1 MKKIFVPVLLLLL
14 AACLFFG
21 VRAFIARQKSPKVVI
36 KKINEFVNK
45 SKSITYEC
53 DVKERIASQIGLFD
67 LFNTDSPS
75 VEIVLDYQVDMFRDT
90 DVVHTVCN
98 IGGLSNNSVKEFE
111 VTTLEEDESQVT
123 YYRWNKNWYKYKSES
138 ETSSISRNGIHLD
151 RMIQEIS
158 EDPST
163 VKIDEE
169 TKEIDGKECLVLE
182 TLITGKQLDSYV
194 GFCGRDGSI
203 IPDLKDQELKGQ
215 LYVDRKTYE
224 PVRLK
229 ISAEDFSSDI
239 IEIEEFDMNVKVE
252 NIKICIDVKGYDLVD
267 KASIPGEYVQ
277 LMHLDDLKEIDIIDV
292 LLDISGLK

>member
-1 MKKIFVPVLLLLL
+1 M
-14 AACLFFG
+14 
-21 VRAFIARQKSPKVVI
+21 
-36 KKINEFVNK
+36 
-45 SKSITYEC
+45 
-53 DVKERIASQIGLFD
+53 
-67 LFNTDSPS
+67 
-75 VEIVLDYQVDMFRDT
+75 
-90 DVVHTVCN
+90 
-98 IGGLSNNSVKEFE
+98 
-111 VTTLEEDESQVT
+111 TTLEEDESQVT